1 MKKSEKSAGRRV
13 KVSTFTLIELLVVI
27 AIIAILAAMLLP
39 ALGAARSRAQSSSCM
54 ANLKQIGLGFAMYGG
69 DYNGAIA
76 IGGGGYTS
84 YNYFTYYDLVREYIS
99 DQNKDGTDANNF
111 FTCPRLMPAGYW
123 NRSFVYGTMCQ
134 EEGYPSGAYQRQ
146 PATGTPYVQVVD
158 MSKAQD
164 PSAVSLTT
172 ESVYVCPGN
181 YGPYKTGDIVQSSY
195 WYWKKGSD
203 IPVYFHHSKT
213 ANFAYGDGHCSNLTQ
228 EGFLA
233 EAPNR
238 CKDGQTNVL
247 IWDEE
252 SKAGKYVSF

>member
-39 ALGAARSRAQSSSCM
+39 ALGAARSRAQTSHCM
-54 ANLKQIGLGFAMYGG
+54 GNLKQVGLACAMYTN
-69 DYNGAIA
+69 DYNGGLA
-76 IGGGGYTS
+76 IGGKYGNWFTYFDRVWQYMADQITDGTS
-84 YNYFTYYDLVREYIS
+84 TNNYFIC
-99 DQNKDGTDANNF
+99 Q
-111 FTCPRLMPAGYW
+111 RLMPSGYW
-123 NRSFVYGTMCQ
+123 NRSFVYGAMCQ
-134 EEGYPSGAYQRQ
+134 GEGYPAGTLTTYTVGAD
-146 PATGTPYVQVVD
+146 QVTVFD
-158 MSKAQD
+158 VSKAED
-164 PSAVSLTT
+164 PSAISMIT

-181 YGPYKTGDIVQSSY
+181 YGPYKKGDIVQSNY

-213 ANFAYGDGHCSNLTQ
+213 ANFAYADGHAANLTQ

-238 CKDGQTNVL
+238 SNGTVTNVL
-247 IWDEE
+247 IWDEA
-252 SKAGKYVSF
+252 SKAGKYVNF